1 MSNRRLKRK
10 VIDLPARRNEV
21 RQAFQYL
28 RARIEVLEESNQ
40 RYAMLFKYLIEKK
53 IIKKGKYDK
62 FAAEAAEEAA
72 AAAQEKRN
80 ANPQEGGSGG

>member
-40 RYAMLFKYLIEKK
+40 RYAMLFYLIEKK
-53 IIKKGKYDK
+53 IIKKQKYDK
-62 FAAEAAEEAA
+62 FAAKVAEEAA